1 MLCNRAEC
9 TKAGRWTSEL
19 GNSVD
24 RSSRLWDQANTLRIA
39 TLTAAHLQPL
49 LLLLAYPQGD
59 ISFVATLTE

>member
-49 LLLLAYPQGD
+49 LLLLAYPKDD
-59 ISFVATLTE
+59 ISLVATLTE